1 MTTIPNLLQHSL
13 NALGGNLN
21 SSFSGQLSDFLQLQG
36 VNMQQ
41 LWKPEV
47 DLTETDDRLLVQ
59 MNMAGVDP
67 DSVDVSFFNNSI
79 NVQGERKPHAL
90 TLVSGAVSRTREIIY
105 GKFERKITLPISITQ
120 RDSVVVDVKNGVLT
134 ILIDKTVESL
144 NKFSIKLS
152 KSDESA

>member
-1 MTTIPNLLQHSL
+1 
-13 NALGGNLN
+13 
-21 SSFSGQLSDFLQLQG
+21 
-36 VNMQQ
+36 
-41 LWKPEV
+41 
-47 DLTETDDRLLVQ
+47 
-59 MNMAGVDP
+59 
-67 DSVDVSFFNNSI
+67 
-79 NVQGERKPHAL
+79 
-90 TLVSGAVSRTREIIY
+90 LVSGAVSRTREIIY